1 MKSIQEIKE
10 ELKRAPEEELPAL
23 CALYQ
28 EDGRK
33 GVREGETRRVAEH
46 TRAALRLPC
55 VLSGEAPDHDQA
67 AAPGGR

>member
-33 GVREGETRRVAEH
+33 GVQSLLQQAKK
-46 TRAALRLPC
+46 RLER
-55 VLSGEAPDHDQA
+55 LE
-67 AAPGGR
+67 R